1 MFETHDRS
9 TNMYS
14 IMGFNIAISVTT
26 LLLLLSNT
34 PHYQVR
40 ADAGLITSENYD
52 TFNIG
57 GYGDWPKQH
66 YHSSD
71 LTSPLFL
78 VNKWNESAISNHSH
92 IFMSPTLDGEEKS
105 PMIFSS
111 KDLSLVYADSTWH
124 GGSDTKLQFYNGKP
138 YLTFWSGIDFQG
150 HGSGGGVMLNSSYDK
165 VYNISVNSLA
175 GGADGHEFQLT
186 EDGGAMMNN
195 YHTTI
200 ADCRPVG
207 GPNGGKV
214 LTGSF
219 QEVDIETG
227 WVRHT
232 WNALDHFGL
241 NESFTTYVDEEWGW
255 DWFHMNSLQKT
266 PEGHYLI
273 SSRHLR
279 MIAYINGT
287 DGSKIWQVGGHN
299 NDFTDLSDGNATNF
313 AFQHHARFVNDD
325 LTEITFFDNHN
336 MYINSPTPNC
346 TTDCSRGM
354 KIKLNY
360 HNMTAKLVHQF
371 YHPKS
376 VQAWAEGGIHALD
389 NGNYLVGYG
398 VVPSFAEFTE
408 TGEVAMEIQTRPWY
422 VASGRGTD
430 LYRVYKFDWVAQ
442 PSWKPVM
449 VEVGQILYVSWNGA
463 TEVDSWA
470 LYGGSSP
477 TTMHH
482 LLTMPKTG
490 FETGVRPSNSST
502 FYQAIALDK
511 DGNELDSTEILEMY
525 RLSSPTLLRIPEE
538 YLTAMRVFPFIW
550 AAVMLISMALARSSL
565 WIKLR
570 KSIRGRDNEVGEGM
584 EKESKSK
591 LLP

>member
-1 MFETHDRS
+1 
-9 TNMYS
+9 MYS
-14 IMGFNIAISVTT
+14 FMGFNIAITIT
-26 LLLLLSNT
+26 ILLFLLSNT

-40 ADAGLITSENYD
+40 ADAGLITSVNYD

-57 GYGDWPKQH
+57 GFGDWPKQH

-71 LTSPLFL
+71 LTSPRFL
-78 VNKWNESAISNHSH
+78 VNKWNESATSNHSH

-105 PMIFSS
+105 PMIFSA
-111 KDLSLVYADSTWH
+111 KDLSLVYADPTWH

-138 YLTFWSGIDFQG
+138 HLTFWSGIDFQG

-241 NESFTTYVDEEWGW
+241 NESFTAYVDEEWGW

-266 PEGHYLI
+266 REGHYLI

-287 DGSKIWQVGGHN
+287 DGSKIWQVGGYN

-360 HNMTAKLVHQF
+360 HNMTVKLVHQF

-389 NGNYLVGYG
+389 NGNFLVGYG
-398 VVPSFAEFTE
+398 VVPSFVEFTE
-408 TGEVAMEIQTRPWY
+408 TGEIAMEIQTRPWY

-442 PSWKPVM
+442 PSWKPAM
-449 VEVGQILYVSWNGA
+449 VEVRQILYISWNGA

-490 FETGVRPSNSST
+490 FETGVRPSNSSA

-538 YLTAMRVFPFIW
+538 YLTAMRVFPFMW
-550 AAVMLISMALARSSL
+550 AAIMLISMALARSSL
-565 WIKLR
+565 CIKLR
-570 KSIRGRDNEVGEGM
+570 KRIGGRGNEVGEGV

>member
-14 IMGFNIAISVTT
+14 FMGFNTAISVTT
-26 LLLLLSNT
+26 LLFLLSNT

-111 KDLSLVYADSTWH
+111 KDLSLVYADHAWH

-255 DWFHMNSLQKT
+255 DWFHMNSLQKSR
-266 PEGHYLI
+266 EGNYLI

-299 NDFTDLSDGNATNF
+299 NDFTDLSGGNATNF

-354 KIKLNY
+354 KIKLDY
-360 HNMTAKLVHQF
+360 HNMTAKLLHQF

-389 NGNYLVGYG
+389 NGNFLVGYG

-449 VEVGQILYVSWNGA
+449 VEVGQILYISWNGA

-490 FETGVRPSNSST
+490 FETGVRPSNSSA

-511 DGNELDSTEILEMY
+511 DGNELDLTEILEMY
-525 RLSSPTLLRIPEE
+525 RLSSPTLLRIPDE
-538 YLTAMRVFPFIW
+538 YLTVMRFFPFIW
-550 AAVMLISMALARSSL
+550 VAVMLISMALARSSL

-570 KSIRGRDNEVGEGM
+570 KRMRDNEVGEGM
-584 EKESKSK
+584 EKESESK

>member
-14 IMGFNIAISVTT
+14 FMGFNIAISVTT
-26 LLLLLSNT
+26 LLFLLSNT
-34 PHYQVR
+34 SQYQVR

-78 VNKWNESAISNHSH
+78 VNKWNESAISNRSH

-111 KDLSLVYADSTWH
+111 KDLSLVYADHTWH

-165 VYNISVNSLA
+165 VYNVSVNSLA

-200 ADCRPVG
+200 TDCRPVG

-266 PEGHYLI
+266 REGHYLI

-287 DGSKIWQVGGHN
+287 DGNRIWQVGGYN
-299 NDFTDLSDGNATNF
+299 NDFTDLSGGNATNF

-336 MYINSPTPNC
+336 MYMNSPTPNC

-360 HNMTAKLVHQF
+360 HNMTVKLVHQF

-389 NGNYLVGYG
+389 NGNFLVGYG

-449 VEVGQILYVSWNGA
+449 VEVGQILYISWNGA
-463 TEVDSWA
+463 TEVESWA

-490 FETGVRPSNSST
+490 FETGVRPSNSSA

-525 RLSSPTLLRIPEE
+525 RLSSPTVLRIPEE
-538 YLTAMRVFPFIW
+538 YLTAMRFFPFIW
-550 AAVMLISMALARSSL
+550 AAVMLISMALAHSSL

-570 KSIRGRDNEVGEGM
+570 KRMRGRDNDVGEGI

>member
-14 IMGFNIAISVTT
+14 FMGFNIAISVTT
-26 LLLLLSNT
+26 LLFLLSNT

-111 KDLSLVYADSTWH
+111 KDLSLVYADPTWH
-124 GGSDTKLQFYNGKP
+124 GGSDTKLQFHNGKP

-266 PEGHYLI
+266 REGHYLI

-360 HNMTAKLVHQF
+360 HNMTVKLVHQF

-389 NGNYLVGYG
+389 NGNFLVGYG

-408 TGEVAMEIQTRPWY
+408 TGEIAMEIQTRPWY

-449 VEVGQILYVSWNGA
+449 VEVGQILYISWNGA

-490 FETGVRPSNSST
+490 FETGVRPSNSSA
-502 FYQAIALDK
+502 FYQAIAWDK

-525 RLSSPTLLRIPEE
+525 RLSSPTLLHIPEE

-550 AAVMLISMALARSSL
+550 AAIMLISMALARSSL

-570 KSIRGRDNEVGEGM
+570 KRMGSRDNKVGEGM

>member
-1 MFETHDRS
+1 
-9 TNMYS
+9 MYS
-14 IMGFNIAISVTT
+14 FMGFNIAITIT
-26 LLLLLSNT
+26 ILLFLLSNT

-40 ADAGLITSENYD
+40 ADAGLITSVNYD

-57 GYGDWPKQH
+57 GFGDWPKQH

-71 LTSPLFL
+71 LTSPRFL
-78 VNKWNESAISNHSH
+78 VNKWNESATSNHSH

-105 PMIFSS
+105 PMIFSA
-111 KDLSLVYADSTWH
+111 KDLSLVYADPTWH

-138 YLTFWSGIDFQG
+138 HLTFWSGIDFQG

-241 NESFTTYVDEEWGW
+241 NESFTAYVDEEWGW

-266 PEGHYLI
+266 REGHYLI

-287 DGSKIWQVGGHN
+287 DGSKIWQVGGYN

-360 HNMTAKLVHQF
+360 HNMTVKLVHQF

-389 NGNYLVGYG
+389 NGNFLVGYG
-398 VVPSFAEFTE
+398 VVPSFVEFTE
-408 TGEVAMEIQTRPWY
+408 TGEIAMEIQTRPWY

-449 VEVGQILYVSWNGA
+449 VEVRQILYISWNGA

-490 FETGVRPSNSST
+490 FETGVRPSNSSA

-538 YLTAMRVFPFIW
+538 YLTAMRVFPFMW
-550 AAVMLISMALARSSL
+550 AAIMLISMALARSSL
-565 WIKLR
+565 CIKLR
-570 KSIRGRDNEVGEGM
+570 KRIGGRGNEVGEGV

>member
-1 MFETHDRS
+1 MFETRDRS
-9 TNMYS
+9 TNMYFFTGS
-14 IMGFNIAISVTT
+14 NIAISTTT
-26 LLLLLSNT
+26 LLFLLSNT

-40 ADAGLITSENYD
+40 ADAGLITSVNYD

-57 GYGDWPKQH
+57 GFGDWPKQH

-71 LTSPLFL
+71 LTSPRFL
-78 VNKWNESAISNHSH
+78 VNKWNESATSNHSH

-105 PMIFSS
+105 PMIFSA
-111 KDLSLVYADSTWH
+111 KDLSLVYADPTWH

-138 YLTFWSGIDFQG
+138 HLTFWSGIDFQG

-186 EDGGAMMNN
+186 KDGGAMMNN

-241 NESFTTYVDEEWGW
+241 NESFTAYVDEEWGW

-266 PEGHYLI
+266 REGHYLI

-287 DGSKIWQVGGHN
+287 DGSKIWQVGGYN

-360 HNMTAKLVHQF
+360 HNMTVKLVHQF

-389 NGNYLVGYG
+389 NGNFLVGYG
-398 VVPSFAEFTE
+398 VVPSFVEFTE
-408 TGEVAMEIQTRPWY
+408 TGEIAMEIQTRPWY

-449 VEVGQILYVSWNGA
+449 VEFRQILYISWNGA
-463 TEVDSWA
+463 TEVNSWA
-470 LYGGSSP
+470 LVSTLLLYDLYPLMLTNLYSTEEVPPPLCIIFSP
-477 TTMHH
+477 C
-482 LLTMPKTG
+482 P
-490 FETGVRPSNSST
+490 R
-502 FYQAIALDK
+502 
-511 DGNELDSTEILEMY
+511 LDSKLECDHPIPP
-525 RLSSPTLLRIPEE
+525 LSIKPLL
-538 YLTAMRVFPFIW
+538 
-550 AAVMLISMALARSSL
+550 
-565 WIKLR
+565 
-570 KSIRGRDNEVGEGM
+570 
-584 EKESKSK
+584 
-591 LLP
+591 

>member
-1 MFETHDRS
+1 
-9 TNMYS
+9 MYS
-14 IMGFNIAISVTT
+14 FMGLNVAAYITIF
-26 LLLLLSNT
+26 LSNT
-34 PHYQVR
+34 SHQVR
-40 ADAGLITSENYD
+40 ANAAWITSENYD
-52 TFNIG
+52 IYNAG
-57 GYGDWPKQH
+57 EYGDWPKQH

-71 LTSPLFL
+71 LISPLFL
-78 VNKWNESAISNHSH
+78 VNKWNDSAISKHSH
-92 IFMSPTLDGEEKS
+92 IFMSPTIDGEDKS
-105 PMIFSS
+105 PMILSS
-111 KDLSLVYADSTWH
+111 KDLSLVYADPKWN
-124 GGSDTKLQFYNGKP
+124 GGSDTKLQIYNDGKP
-138 YLTFWSGIDFQG
+138 YITFWSGIDFQG

-165 VYNISVNSLA
+165 VYNVSVNSLA

-227 WVRHT
+227 WVRYT
-232 WNALDHFGL
+232 WNALDHFSL
-241 NESFTTYVDEEWGW
+241 NESFTTYFDEEWGW

-266 PEGHYLI
+266 REGHYLI

-287 DGSKIWQVGGHN
+287 DGSKIWQVGGQN
-299 NDFTDLSDGNATNF
+299 NDFSDSSGGNATNF
-313 AFQHHARFVNDD
+313 GFQHDARFVDD
-325 LTEITFFDNHN
+325 NLTEITFFDNHN
-336 MYINSPTPNC
+336 MYMNSPTPNC

-354 KIKLNY
+354 KIKLDY
-360 HNMTAKLVHQF
+360 HAMTVKLVHEF

-376 VQAWAEGGIHALD
+376 VQAWAEGGIHALE
-389 NGNYLVGYG
+389 NGNFLVGYG
-398 VVPSFAEFTE
+398 VVPSFAEFTD
-408 TGEVAMEIQTRPWY
+408 TGEVAMEVQTRPWY
-422 VASGRGTD
+422 VSSGRGTD

-449 VEVGQILYVSWNGA
+449 VEVEQILYISWNGA

-470 LYGGSSP
+470 LQGGSSP

-482 LLTMPKTG
+482 LLTMPKIG
-490 FETGVRPSNSST
+490 FETGVRPSNSSA

-511 DGNELDSTEILEMY
+511 DGNELDYTEILEMY
-525 RLSSPTLLRIPEE
+525 RLSSPTLLHISES
-538 YLTAMRVFPFIW
+538 YMTAIKVFPFMW
-550 AAVMLISMALARSSL
+550 AAVIIISVALARLSL
-565 WIKLR
+565 WVRLKKR
-570 KSIRGRDNEVGEGM
+570 FGGKEDEVEEGM
-584 EKESKSK
+584 CEESKSK

>member
-14 IMGFNIAISVTT
+14 FMGFNIAISVTT
-26 LLLLLSNT
+26 LLFLLSNT

-52 TFNIG
+52 TFNLG

-111 KDLSLVYADSTWH
+111 KDLSLVYADPTWH

-186 EDGGAMMNN
+186 GDGGAMMNN

-219 QEVDIETG
+219 QEVDIQTG

-266 PEGHYLI
+266 REGHYLI

-299 NDFTDLSDGNATNF
+299 NDFTDLSGGNATNF

-389 NGNYLVGYG
+389 NGNFLVGYG

-449 VEVGQILYVSWNGA
+449 VEVGQILYISWNGA
-463 TEVDSWA
+463 TEVESWA

-490 FETGVRPSNSST
+490 FETGVRPSNSSA

-550 AAVMLISMALARSSL
+550 AAVMLISMALARSNL

-570 KSIRGRDNEVGEGM
+570 KRMRGRDNEVGEGL

>member
-14 IMGFNIAISVTT
+14 FVGFNINISVTA
-26 LLLLLSNT
+26 LLFLLSNT
-34 PHYQVR
+34 SHYQVR
-40 ADAGLITSENYD
+40 ADAGLITSEDYD

-111 KDLSLVYADSTWH
+111 KDLSLVYADHTWH

-266 PEGHYLI
+266 TERHYLI

-287 DGSKIWQVGGHN
+287 DGNKIWQVGGYN
-299 NDFTDLSDGNATNF
+299 NDFTDLSGGNATNF

-336 MYINSPTPNC
+336 MYMNSPTPNC

-360 HNMTAKLVHQF
+360 HNMTVKLVHQF

-389 NGNYLVGYG
+389 NGNFLVGYG
-398 VVPSFAEFTE
+398 VVPSFVEFTE

-449 VEVGQILYVSWNGA
+449 VEVGQILYISWNGA
-463 TEVDSWA
+463 TQVESWA

-490 FETGVRPSNSST
+490 FETGVRPSNSSA

-525 RLSSPTLLRIPEE
+525 RLSSPTILRIPEE
-538 YLTAMRVFPFIW
+538 YLTAMRFFPFIW
-550 AAVMLISMALARSSL
+550 AAVMLISMALSHSTL

-570 KSIRGRDNEVGEGM
+570 KRMRGRDNDVGEGM

>member
-14 IMGFNIAISVTT
+14 FMGFNIAISVTT
-26 LLLLLSNT
+26 LLYFLSNT

-52 TFNIG
+52 IFNIG

-111 KDLSLVYADSTWH
+111 KDLSLVYADPTWH

-232 WNALDHFGL
+232 WNALDHFSL

-266 PEGHYLI
+266 REGHYLI

-287 DGSKIWQVGGHN
+287 DGDKIWQVGGHN
-299 NDFTDLSDGNATNF
+299 NDFTDLSGGNATNF

-360 HNMTAKLVHQF
+360 YDMTVKLVNQF
-371 YHPKS
+371 YHPKG

-389 NGNYLVGYG
+389 NGNFLVGYG

-442 PSWKPVM
+442 PTWKPVI
-449 VEVGQILYVSWNGA
+449 VEVGQILYISWNGA

-477 TTMHH
+477 TTIHH

-490 FETGVRPSNSST
+490 FETGVRPSNSSA
-502 FYQAIALDK
+502 FYRAIALDK

-525 RLSSPTLLRIPEE
+525 RLSSPTLLHIPEE

-570 KSIRGRDNEVGEGM
+570 KRIGSRDNEVEEGM

>member
-1 MFETHDRS
+1 
-9 TNMYS
+9 MYTVAGS
-14 IMGFNIAISVTT
+14 NIAASITSVVY
-26 LLLLLSNT
+26 LLSNA
-34 PHYQVR
+34 PHHVR
-40 ADAGLITSENYD
+40 ADAACITNENYD
-52 TFNIG
+52 VYNAG

-71 LTSPLFL
+71 LKSPLFL
-78 VNKWNESAISNHSH
+78 VNTWNDSAISNHSH
-92 IFMSPTLDGEEKS
+92 IFMSPTIDGEAKS

-111 KDLSLVYADSTWH
+111 KDLSLVYADPTWD

-138 YLTFWSGIDFQG
+138 YVTFWSGIDFQG

-165 VYNISVNSLA
+165 VYNVSVNSLA

-200 ADCRPVG
+200 ADCRPVN

-227 WVRHT
+227 WVRFT

-241 NESFTTYVDEEWGW
+241 NESFTTYFDEEWGW

-266 PEGHYLI
+266 REGHYLI
-273 SSRHLR
+273 SIRHLR

-287 DGSKIWQVGGHN
+287 DGKKIWQVGGHN
-299 NDFTDLSDGNATNF
+299 NDFADLSGGNATNF
-313 AFQHHARFVNDD
+313 GFQHHARFFDEN
-325 LTEITFFDNHN
+325 LTEITFFDNHD

-346 TTDCSRGM
+346 TADCSRGM
-354 KIKLNY
+354 KIRLDY
-360 HNMTAKLVHQF
+360 DAMTVKLVREF

-389 NGNYLVGYG
+389 NGNFLVGYG
-398 VVPSFAEFTE
+398 VVPSFAEFTD
-408 TGEVAMEIQTRPWY
+408 TGDVAMEVQTRPWY

-442 PSWKPVM
+442 PPWKPVM
-449 VEVGQILYVSWNGA
+449 VEVGQILYISWNGA
-463 TEVDSWA
+463 TEVESWA

-477 TTMHH
+477 NTMHH
-482 LLTMPKTG
+482 LLTFPKTG
-490 FETGVRPSNSST
+490 FETGVRPSNSSS
-502 FYQAIALDK
+502 FYQAVALNK
-511 DGNELDSTEILEMY
+511 DGNELDSTEVLEMY
-525 RLSSPTLLRIPEE
+525 RLSSPTLLHIPEH
-538 YLTAMRVFPFIW
+538 YLAAMRLFPFVW
-550 AAVMLISMALARSSL
+550 AALTMIAMILASSTL
-565 WIKLR
+565 C
-570 KSIRGRDNEVGEGM
+570 IRLAKRLGSKGIEAEEDIGG
-584 EKESKSK
+584 ESKSK
-591 LLP
+591 LIP

>member
-26 LLLLLSNT
+26 LLFLLSNT

-111 KDLSLVYADSTWH
+111 KDLSLVYADPTWH

-266 PEGHYLI
+266 REGHYLI

-389 NGNYLVGYG
+389 NGNYLIGYG

-490 FETGVRPSNSST
+490 FETGVRPSNSSA

-550 AAVMLISMALARSSL
+550 AAVMLISMALARSTL

>member
-1 MFETHDRS
+1 
-9 TNMYS
+9 MYS
-14 IMGFNIAISVTT
+14 FMGFNIAISITT
-26 LLLLLSNT
+26 LLFLLSNT

-40 ADAGLITSENYD
+40 ADAGLITTVNYD

-57 GYGDWPKQH
+57 GFGDWPKQH

-71 LTSPLFL
+71 LTSPRFL
-78 VNKWNESAISNHSH
+78 VNKWNESATSNHSH

-105 PMIFSS
+105 PMVFSA
-111 KDLSLVYADSTWH
+111 KDLSLVYADPTWH

-138 YLTFWSGIDFQG
+138 HLTFWSGIDFQG
-150 HGSGGGVMLNSSYDK
+150 HGSGGGVILNSSYDK

-241 NESFTTYVDEEWGW
+241 NESFTAYVDEEWGW

-266 PEGHYLI
+266 REGHYLI

-287 DGSKIWQVGGHN
+287 DGSKIWQVGGYN

-360 HNMTAKLVHQF
+360 HNMTVKLFHQF

-389 NGNYLVGYG
+389 NGNFLVGYG
-398 VVPSFAEFTE
+398 VVPSFVEFTE
-408 TGEVAMEIQTRPWY
+408 TGEIAMEIQTRPWY

-430 LYRVYKFDWVAQ
+430 FYRVYKFDWVAQ

-449 VEVGQILYVSWNGA
+449 VEVRQILYISWNGA

-490 FETGVRPSNSST
+490 FETGVRPSNSSA

-525 RLSSPTLLRIPEE
+525 RLSSPTLLRIPEK
-538 YLTAMRVFPFIW
+538 YLTAMRVFPFMW
-550 AAVMLISMALARSSL
+550 AAIMLISMALARSSL
-565 WIKLR
+565 CIKLR
-570 KSIRGRDNEVGEGM
+570 KRMGGRGNEVGEGV
-584 EKESKSK
+584 EKKSKSK

>member
-9 TNMYS
+9 TSMYS
-14 IMGFNIAISVTT
+14 FMGFNIAISVTT
-26 LLLLLSNT
+26 LLFLLSNT
-34 PHYQVR
+34 SHYQVR

-111 KDLSLVYADSTWH
+111 KDLSLVYADHTWH

-219 QEVDIETG
+219 QEVDIKTG

-266 PEGHYLI
+266 REGNYLI

-299 NDFTDLSDGNATNF
+299 NDFTDLSGGNATNF

-336 MYINSPTPNC
+336 MYMNSPTPNC

-360 HNMTAKLVHQF
+360 HNMTVKLVHQF

-389 NGNYLVGYG
+389 NGNFLVGYG

-449 VEVGQILYVSWNGA
+449 VEVGQILYISWNGA
-463 TEVDSWA
+463 TEVESWA

-490 FETGVRPSNSST
+490 FETGVRPSNSSA

-538 YLTAMRVFPFIW
+538 YLTATRFFPFIW
-550 AAVMLISMALARSSL
+550 AAVMLISMALAHSSL

-570 KSIRGRDNEVGEGM
+570 KIMRGRDNDVREGM